1 MEWLLAGLAELEGDM
16 RLLWSQLTHTL
27 ACRHCG
33 SNCLQSPGNLATL
46 FLFVVWQIRRWWQLG
61 RWQQLQSWYSGD
73 ITQGK
78 GLPLLYWVTIL
89 DHLWEQKSEEE
100 GEEEEEEE
108 EDEEEEEEEKPSLD
122 PLKLCSIPK
131 EVQIGE
137 QVTIAPSQSSFCPA
151 DLYEDMKTSEQV
163 LTETR
168 SPSRSFPAFQVLTN
182 FPVRYR
188 ATPGGHLQ
196 PSKSQLFWGLPS
208 LHSESLATIF
218 LSSPGS
224 SPMKL
229 SVSYSVFF
237 NKLPF
242 LSRSNLPLPQ
252 YCSPTQL
259 STHKDLITEHLQGMV
274 LHPKQLPS
282 SSSPSAPSLPC
293 HFQSFPT
300 DHEGLLSGTQTYT
313 HWPAK
318 QREVSEGETLSSQ
331 SRLQKITPSRNFPSS
346 EVRCRVPKN
355 PSFQQ
360 HILDSLSTSLLYP
373 SSLLGI
379 LSRFEAPR
387 KTMGKNVDPKASQLP
402 VPTPTPTPIS
412 LPKLQG
418 VNPVRHLSGSQALW
432 ETTRQRENPK
442 ASEPPIL
449 SPCQSVIPTTEPQ
462 GSRPLGVEYEAWW
475 GKTEH
480 KNPPESESPVE
491 SLPCQLPESLS
502 ESRTV
507 SPEDESPAAK
517 DFWEDEHRDN
527 PQASGSPAPAPC
539 APPKP
544 RPGLQGGSHLGGPSV
559 HPSQWGCRENSET
572 PWAFESPPLNL
583 NPGHSGASPAET
595 PRKDMQS
602 ENRLW
607 VSADTVSSCGHPS
620 SSLPVSLGTDP
631 RGVFPKCKVLW
642 ENSGQRENLWASG
655 SPAPDC
661 SPPLTLAVHS
671 LQPVPRSPAQAEA
684 PKIESYQLGL
694 LKGEPSPDIKAETPP
709 SQGGAVPE
717 VPARS
722 GTQAWQW
729 SRELGLKLKKLQ
741 QRSASRSPIP
751 NQSFGNSPA
760 TSSTTLSSCGLSS
773 CPPQQTRVL
782 GLCPQSS
789 SCQPP
794 AVSSTVT
801 QPVHISRSF
810 SLSWLERTGR
820 AEQGSERERQRMV
833 KMVAQ
838 VSAQR
843 LYAHMKAG
851 ENCSVLGE
859 PSHPE
864 IPATDKRGERAS
876 AQSPAKSRHSPR
888 NPKARSPGGGI
899 QDWGHPQ
906 LQRKVT
912 RPRSKD

>member
-137 QVTIAPSQSSFCPA
+137 QVTIAPPQSSFCPA

-313 HWPAK
+313 HWPA
-318 QREVSEGETLSSQ
+318 T
-331 SRLQKITPSRNFPSS
+331 
-346 EVRCRVPKN
+346 
-355 PSFQQ
+355 
-360 HILDSLSTSLLYP
+360 
-373 SSLLGI
+373 SLLGI
-379 LSRFEAPR
+379 
-387 KTMGKNVDPKASQLP
+387 
-402 VPTPTPTPIS
+402 
-412 LPKLQG
+412 
-418 VNPVRHLSGSQALW
+418 LSGSQALW

-449 SPCQSVIPTTEPQ
+449 SPCQS
-462 GSRPLGVEYEAWW
+462 
-475 GKTEH
+475 
-480 KNPPESESPVE
+480 
-491 SLPCQLPESLS
+491 PESLS

-888 NPKARSPGGGI
+888 NPKARSPGGGTRLGPSTI
-899 QDWGHPQ
+899 TEKSHQAQVQRLGEASVSRLFQRSQLKDHSALLQQ
-906 LQRKVT
+906 LQSKAVGLQGQQEAGKGAGETLTPHYHRLCPLAHERHLSTLQSLIRGQSILARFVGT
-912 RPRSKD
+912 PRPLPTKSNQQ